1 MGAASMRLMLPRRCF
16 QMPSERLEIAR
27 HAIAK
32 LIKDGALCVP
42 RNQREY
48 AWRAEHVTDLYQ
60 DIEKAISEAAPDY
73 FLGSVVVARTDGKFE
88 VFDGQQRLA
97 TSVIFLA
104 AIRDWYIE
112 NGDTERAGIIEKEY
126 LLAKN
131 LATLEPEPKL
141 SLSKTDNDF
150 YLKRILSNDAKERAS
165 TKPSA
170 ESHERIAD
178 AAKIAAKQVRDIVSA
193 LPPASKGQALSTRV
207 AYLTDSAMVI
217 CVEVPDKR
225 SAYVVFETMNDRG
238 LRPSAADLLKNHLFG
253 LADNRIDEAERNW
266 VAMIGALETIPDADD
281 DIVVTY
287 IRHLWASKHGL
298 TRSKELFDRIQDE
311 IKTKQPAID
320 FTIELATNGSL
331 YSALLNPAHDMW
343 NQYGPTAKKHVQTI
357 CGLRGGTATTAAFS
371 CG

>member
-150 YLKRILSNDAKERAS
+150 
-165 TKPSA
+165 T
-170 ESHERIAD
+170 
-178 AAKIAAKQVRDIVSA
+178 
-193 LPPASKGQALSTRV
+193 
-207 AYLTDSAMVI
+207 
-217 CVEVPDKR
+217 
-225 SAYVVFETMNDRG
+225 
-238 LRPSAADLLKNHLFG
+238 
-253 LADNRIDEAERNW
+253 
-266 VAMIGALETIPDADD
+266 
-281 DIVVTY
+281 
-287 IRHLWASKHGL
+287 
-298 TRSKELFDRIQDE
+298 
-311 IKTKQPAID
+311 
-320 FTIELATNGSL
+320 
-331 YSALLNPAHDMW
+331 
-343 NQYGPTAKKHVQTI
+343 
-357 CGLRGGTATTAAFS
+357 
-371 CG
+371 